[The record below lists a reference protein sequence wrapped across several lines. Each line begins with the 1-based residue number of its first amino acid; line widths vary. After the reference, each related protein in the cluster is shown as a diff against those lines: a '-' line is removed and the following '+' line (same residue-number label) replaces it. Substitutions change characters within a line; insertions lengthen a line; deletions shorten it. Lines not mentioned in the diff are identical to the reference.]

1 MPPFGNSTLDPPFP
15 TIMIGALS
23 CHARRNAWSP
33 HMFSVFHNTRKR
45 LQALTLGIM
54 ALALAACD
62 TVPGPISGGGSFDG
76 EPVPVALL
84 VPSGSGEGTN
94 ELIAQSLENAARLAM
109 RDLNGVQ
116 IDLRVYQTAGDA
128 SLAGA
133 NASKAVDEGAEIIIG
148 PVYAGAA
155 NAAGTAVAGRGIS
168 VLSFSNNAAVA
179 GGNLFVLGPTF
190 QSTADRMASY
200 AASQGKLRV
209 VTVYSED
216 SAGTQARNAI
226 ARAVQSQGMSV
237 VGSVG
242 YALSQ
247 QDVIAAIPRIT
258 TTVNETGADA
268 LFFTTDTATAL
279 PLLSQLL
286 PEAGISSSVAQFV
299 GLTRWDIPAQT
310 MSLPG
315 LQDGW
320 FAIPDPAATAAFSNQ
335 YQQAYGTAPHPIGG
349 LAFDAIAAIGAL
361 KSQGSGLNPASL
373 TQGAG
378 YRGASGIFRLNPN
391 GTNTRG
397 LAVATISNAQVQIL
411 SPAPQRFGGAGF

>member
-1 MPPFGNSTLDPPFP
+1 
-15 TIMIGALS
+15 
-23 CHARRNAWSP
+23 
-33 HMFSVFHNTRKR
+33 MFAVFHNARKR
-45 LQALTLGIM
+45 ARMLLPCILALG
-54 ALALAACD
+54 LAACD
-62 TVPGPISGGGSFDG
+62 IAQSPLSGGGNFQG

-84 VPSGSGEGTN
+84 VPSGLGEGTN
-94 ELIAQSLENAARLAM
+94 ELLAQSLENAARLAM

-128 SLAGA
+128 ALAGA

-148 PVYAGAA
+148 PVFAAAA
-155 NAAGTAVAGRGIS
+155 NAAGTAVADRGIS
-168 VLSFSNNAAVA
+168 VLSFSNNSAIA

-190 QSTADRMASY
+190 QNTADRMASY
-200 AASQGKLRV
+200 AAAQGKLRV

-216 SAGTQARNAI
+216 VAGTQGRDAI
-226 ARAVQSQGMSV
+226 QRAVAANGMSV
-237 VGSVG
+237 VGTVG

-247 QDVIAAIPRIT
+247 QDVINAIPQVT
-258 TTVNETGADA
+258 SLVNQTGADA

-286 PEAGISSSVAQFV
+286 PEAGITSEVAQFI

-310 MSLPG
+310 LTLPG
-315 LQDGW
+315 VQNGW
-320 FAIPDPAATAAFSNQ
+320 FAIPDPGSTAAFSDQ

-361 KSQGSGLNPASL
+361 KSQGSALSPASL

-397 LAVATISNAQVQIL
+397 LAVATISDAQVQIL

>member
-1 MPPFGNSTLDPPFP
+1 
-15 TIMIGALS
+15 
-23 CHARRNAWSP
+23 
-33 HMFSVFHNTRKR
+33 MFAVFHNARKR
-45 LQALTLGIM
+45 ARMLLPCILALG
-54 ALALAACD
+54 LAACD
-62 TVPGPISGGGSFDG
+62 IAQSPLSGGGNFQG

-84 VPSGSGEGTN
+84 VPSGLGEGTN
-94 ELIAQSLENAARLAM
+94 ELLAQSLENAARLAM

-128 SLAGA
+128 ALAGA

-148 PVYAGAA
+148 PVFAAAA
-155 NAAGTAVAGRGIS
+155 NAAGTAVADRRIS
-168 VLSFSNNAAVA
+168 VLSFSNNSAIA

-190 QSTADRMASY
+190 QNTADRMASY
-200 AASQGKLRV
+200 AAAQGKLRV

-216 SAGTQARNAI
+216 VAGTQGRDAI
-226 ARAVQSQGMSV
+226 QRAVTANGMSV
-237 VGSVG
+237 VGTVG

-247 QDVIAAIPRIT
+247 QDVINAIPQIT
-258 TTVNETGADA
+258 SLVNQTGADA

-286 PEAGISSSVAQFV
+286 PEAGITSEVAQFI

-310 MSLPG
+310 LTLPG
-315 LQDGW
+315 VQNGW
-320 FAIPDPAATAAFSNQ
+320 FAIPDPGATAAFSDQ

-361 KSQGSGLNPASL
+361 KSQGSALSPASL

-397 LAVATISNAQVQIL
+397 LAVATISDAQVQIL